1 MVASTTPA
9 PTAGA
14 CRPCKAPRASSQTC
28 KQCAWCLVAVDAK
41 KARGT
46 GGSARAPVDLACPHA
61 LHASCLR
68 DWQYSGLTPG
78 QRALV
83 DTRRGPRYAKSL
95 RQLALAEYDSCF
107 GGRCEACAAAP

>member
-9 PTAGA
+9 ADGRFPSG
-14 CRPCKAPRASSQTC
+14 APRTLGQTH
-28 KQCAWCLVAVDAK
+28 KQCAWCGLGVDVK
-41 KARGT
+41 T
-46 GGSARAPVDLACPHA
+46 ARAIRGAARDPGDLACSHA

-107 GGRCEACAAAP
+107 GGRCAACADAP